1 MIRIV
6 TAGVEILV
14 LSVVFYYT
22 LIFFRQTGAVQALRG
37 LAILGFGFV
46 LARVLR
52 LDVLSSL
59 FVRGFPFL
67 FLAIVIIFQGELR
80 RALSELGRRRRFSGV
95 SALSVQ
101 EVIGAVLELSRK
113 KIGGLIAVE
122 RDIGLGAYVQSGV
135 PINGRVTKELLMSIF
150 IPRSPLHDGG
160 VIVRGDSVAAAACQ
174 FPFDKKREIGSS
186 LGMRHNS
193 ALGISEE
200 SDAVVIVVSE
210 ETGTISSAVAGHLDR
225 NLDEEKLR
233 SLLSK
238 NFHAPRPRPAQG

>member
-1 MIRIV
+1 MIRII
-6 TAGVEILV
+6 TAGAEILV

-46 LARVLR
+46 LARIFR

-95 SALSVQ
+95 SAFAAQ
-101 EVIGAVLELSRK
+101 EVIGAALELSRK

-122 RDIGLGAYVQSGV
+122 RDIGLGAWARSGV

-150 IPRSPLHDGG
+150 VPSGPLHDGG
-160 VIVRGDSVAAAACQ
+160 VIIRGDVVAAAACQ

-210 ETGTISSAVAGHLDR
+210 ETGAISSALAGHLDR

-233 SLLSK
+233 NLLGK
-238 NFHAPRPRPAQG
+238 NMPLLQVRSRAR

>member
-95 SALSVQ
+95 SALAAQ
-101 EVIGAVLELSRK
+101 EVIGAALELSRK

-160 VIVRGDSVAAAACQ
+160 VIIRGDSVAAAACQ

-200 SDAVVIVVSE
+200 SDAVVLVVSE

-238 NFHAPRPRPAQG
+238 NFHAPRQRPAKG

>member
-95 SALSVQ
+95 SAIAAQ

-200 SDAVVIVVSE
+200 SDAVVLVVSE

-238 NFHAPRPRPAQG
+238 NFHAPRKRPAKG